1 VVAAVLT
8 QVNVWIDV
16 VFTTLYPIIL
26 LALALHF
33 MGNVLTKRAYRRF
46 VKHEWP
52 QHEGGPIPAL
62 PKVLHFEHVAC
73 MIALAVSGLF
83 IRFPTISY
91 SRTPMQWIHY
101 VAMIVVI
108 LNLIWRLQYAFFSPR
123 RDWREFAVTS
133 RDITTAP
140 KVIAYYLFLIP
151 PAKKPHLGK
160 YNVMQKMTYI
170 IFVPLLIV
178 QALTG
183 FALLTQA
190 LPFVGLSPREV
201 LLGLT
206 AGPFVGG
213 IDAAGAW
220 ARTTHYLINWLF
232 IVLTTI
238 HVYLSVTEDFPAF
251 QDFFGMGGAHDDAE
265 AGDHGPGGYV
275 VPDAVI
281 PPALAV
287 NPAVPVAAPVA
298 VAPAAAVAAPAVPYA
313 HAPVAAATAGG
324 IVSADSMPMP
334 DAD

>member
-1 VVAAVLT
+1 MLT

-52 QHEGGPIPAL
+52 AHEGAPVPAL

-83 IRFPTISY
+83 IRFPSISY
-91 SRTPMQWIHY
+91 SRTPMQWVHY
-101 VAMIVVI
+101 VAMVIVV

-123 RDWREFAVTS
+123 KDWREFAITG

-140 KVIAYYLFLIP
+140 KVILYYIFVKP
-151 PAKKPHLGK
+151 SKPHLGK
-160 YNVMQKMTYI
+160 YNVMQKSTYI
-170 IFVPLLIV
+170 LFVPLLIV
-178 QALTG
+178 QAITG
-183 FALLTQA
+183 FALLTQQV
-190 LPFVGLSPREV
+190 PFVGISAREAI
-201 LLGLT
+201 LGLT
-206 AGPFVGG
+206 IAPFVGG
-213 IDAAGAW
+213 VDAAGAW

-251 QDFFGMGGAHDDAE
+251 QDFFGMGGSHAHGDEHAHGDAHAPAHE
-265 AGDHGPGGYV
+265 
-275 VPDAVI
+275 VI
-281 PPALAV
+281 TP
-287 NPAVPVAAPVA
+287 
-298 VAPAAAVAAPAVPYA
+298 PAAAVAAPAAAVPAPVTAAAPVVPYGA
-313 HAPVAAATAGG
+313 AVAAPAAAAPPAQTE
-324 IVSADSMPMP
+324 
-334 DAD
+334 